1 MHLEPFSRNV
11 SSICLLVKDNE
22 VGGILYYYIFPNFF
36 SFPSSSPPRLL
47 HPNLPPKV
55 GGWRQLSILHP
66 PIFANFVHGPPNLS
80 QGLSPPPGFTP
91 PAKPGGGVFLL
102 PGSASQNLS
111 RCRRSLSHRLPPAS
125 LLFRRLGLPLMPMFT
140 GSAPITICTIWRE
153 LQAPPE
159 LR

>member
-55 GGWRQLSILHP
+55 DGWRQLSILHP
-66 PIFANFVHGPPNLS
+66 PIFANFVHGLPNLS
-80 QGLSPPPGFTP
+80 QGLPPPPGFTP
-91 PAKPGGGVFLL
+91 QQSQEGGYFFFLGVLH
-102 PGSASQNLS
+102 NLS